1 MALTP
6 VSPTTQGVCGMMQW
20 SAVSDSGAYHA
31 VWGIDPRAEWL
42 LGPGLPDFLPGGEKQ
57 PFPFILRVESVET
70 AEYFNALVAA
80 QRVFIPQFEAGDP
93 KPLEPGDIVTAFAD
107 KAFFQQLAEHEAST
121 APLLK
126 QIQFSLP
133 MPDPLLR
140 LGWMPGMAAPRVRP
154 LNVMP
159 RLRPWGPGTVIMAI
173 IDDGIAFAH
182 ERFRRAPHET
192 RIEYFW
198 RQEGERLPDGSA
210 PYGQE
215 WTKEEIDA
223 LLLKHAGGEEEA
235 IYREAGLLDYRRPT
249 PKPLALRLTHGT
261 HVLDLAAGE
270 SLAQARDDR
279 PIIAVQLPTAATADA
294 SGANLE
300 HAVEDALYYIRARAR
315 LLAGSGPALPVVVN
329 FSYATQTGPHDG
341 TSPLETLIDRL
352 VLEEKMPMRI
362 VLPAGN
368 GHAARCHAE
377 ADFQTGELVDLP
389 WRVQPDDQTPS
400 TVQIWM
406 PHVGDLAPTASR
418 MEFSI
423 VTPAGEESLWLGEQP
438 GAWMALRDRGEI
450 ICRADYKFMPL
461 PTARGVFTVT
471 LEPTARLLPAE
482 PVAPGIEVAPHGVW
496 RLRMRNLSLTGPD
509 WPKLWI
515 ARDDVVLGYP
525 RRGRQSYF
533 DHDGYVRFD
542 AQGRPVEADPQ
553 PPICPVRRTHMMNG
567 LGTGQQCLM
576 AGGFVHSAYRVAAY
590 SAGGPAV
597 PNAKHLRGSPIP
609 LKPAAALVSEDT
621 SVHQGVLAAGTR
633 SGVCLPMG
641 GTSVAAPRLARW
653 VADQLAQSGQGGH
666 DDVANQAKQEEAKLP
681 KALPPAAP
689 HRAGWGRISSF
700 PPEVGEGR
708 RYWS

>member
-1 MALTP
+1 
-6 VSPTTQGVCGMMQW
+6 MMQW
-20 SAVSDSGAYHA
+20 SKVNDAGAYHA
-31 VWGIDPRAEWL
+31 VWGLDPRAEWL
-42 LGPGLPDFLPGGEKQ
+42 LGPGLADFLPGGEDQ
-57 PFPFILRVESVET
+57 PFPFILHVDSVET

-80 QRVFIPQFEAGDP
+80 HRVFIPQFEGGDP
-93 KPLEPGDIVTAFAD
+93 KPLESGDIVTAFAD
-107 KAFFQQLAEHEAST
+107 KAFFQGLAEHEAST

-133 MPDPLLR
+133 MPDPLRR
-140 LGWMPGMAAPRVRP
+140 LGWMPGLAAPRFKPPV
-154 LNVMP
+154 VTP
-159 RLRPWGPGTVIMAI
+159 RLRPWGPGTVIMAV

-182 ERFRRAPHET
+182 ERFRRAPLET

-198 RQEGERLPDGSA
+198 RQGGELLADATA
-210 PYGQE
+210 PYGRE
-215 WTKEEIDA
+215 WNKEEIDA
-223 LLLKHAGGEEEA
+223 LLRKHADHEEDA
-235 IYREAGLLDYRRPT
+235 IYREAGLLDYSRPT
-249 PKPLALRLTHGT
+249 PKPLALRLAHGT

-270 SLAQARDDR
+270 SPACARDDR
-279 PIIAVQLPTAATADA
+279 PIIAVQLPTAATSDA

-300 HAVEDALYYIRARAR
+300 NAVEDALYYIRARAK
-315 LLAGSGPALPVVVN
+315 LLAGGGPALPVVVN

-352 VLEEKMPMRI
+352 VLAEELPMRV

-368 GHAARCHAE
+368 GHGARCHAE
-377 ADFQTGELVDLP
+377 ADFQASPLIDLP
-389 WRVQPDDQTPS
+389 WRVLPDDQTPS

-406 PHVGDLAPTASR
+406 PHAGDLPPTPSR
-418 MEFSI
+418 MELSV
-423 VTPAGEESLWLGEQP
+423 VTPAGEESLWLSEQS
-438 GAWMALRDRGEI
+438 GAWMALYDRGHI
-450 ICRADYKFMPL
+450 IGRVEYRFAPL

-471 LEPTARLLPAE
+471 LQPTARLLPAE
-482 PVAPGIEVAPHGVW
+482 AGALGIQVAPHGVW
-496 RLRMRNLSLTGPD
+496 RIRMRNLSLSGPD

-515 ARDDVVLGYP
+515 ARDDVVPGYP

-542 AQGRPVEADPQ
+542 AQGRPTEADPQ
-553 PPICPVRRTHMMNG
+553 PPTCPVRRTHMMNG

-576 AGGFVHSAYRVAAY
+576 AGGFVHRAYRVAAY

-597 PNAKHLRGSPIP
+597 PNARHRKGTAIP

-621 SVHQGVLAAGTR
+621 GVHVGVLAAGTR
-633 SGVCLPMG
+633 SGVRLPMG

-653 VADQLAQSGQGGH
+653 VARQLARSGKGGH
-666 DDVANQAKQEEAKLP
+666 DALEQQARQEEAKLP
-681 KALPPAAP
+681 KTTPPAAP

-700 PPEVGEGR
+700 PPEVGKGR